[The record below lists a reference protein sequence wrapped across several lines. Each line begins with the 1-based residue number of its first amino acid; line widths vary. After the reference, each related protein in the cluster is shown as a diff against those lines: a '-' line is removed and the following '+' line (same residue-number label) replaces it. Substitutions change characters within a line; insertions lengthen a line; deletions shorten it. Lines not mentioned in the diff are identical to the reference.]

1 MAEHKVQLTFGADWT
16 GQKTFSAMHGDI
28 KGMQGSVREFSEV
41 SKHALGQIAGSFSG
55 ELSGAIRTTIGVMEE
70 LSRGGLWGVA
80 AAGVNLL
87 ATSAIKLYQSWKQAA
102 EEHRKLMEAMQSGQ
116 QSLIA
121 EQLAAI
127 EARERASLDETAAS
141 AANLV
146 KQITELAAAY
156 KGLGSAEDMQG
167 AAGANLAIAKIN
179 SEFADR
185 LNEAAEEMRPL
196 VQAEKMLA
204 IALQNQ
210 ETAREQQRRA
220 VERETVALQ
229 DIEAR
234 IAAQKDVIAAE
245 IAAGRDGAAARD
257 ALSKMQIEHAAQTN
271 RLKAAETNAE
281 AALLQHETAVKDA
294 RAAVGRA
301 SEAWDRAVAANEAAN
316 EAVEE
321 KAALGRIHDE
331 ITRIC
336 MKNEVKAAE
345 YIKLY
350 GDSIAEGLTHT
361 EAYGKLQEKLNKELE
376 KRTEAEKKAADGTGS
391 GGSGGKDGKGG
402 SKGKPLYVSLSS
414 SISSE
419 IDKVGGK
426 TWSETQKQA
435 RKQHT
440 EMMRDALPLYRA
452 MKGQMPKE
460 QQKLFEQYLMN
471 KYTPDQIKKIWDEA
485 QSKQLI
491 DKSER
496 KKQTNYLNAMVEAMK
511 KQGLG

>member
-1 MAEHKVQLTFGADWT
+1 MAEHKIQFELGGRYTAAPVFAQAHQDLKNT
-16 GQKTFSAMHGDI
+16 
-28 KGMQGSVREFSEV
+28 QGKFRECSEV
-41 SKHALGQIAGSFSG
+41 AKHALGQIAGSFSG
-55 ELSGAIRTTIGVMEE
+55 EIAGSLRMTVGLMEE
-70 LSRGGLWGVA
+70 LGKSGMYGLVA
-80 AAGVNLL
+80 AGANLIV
-87 ATSAIKLYQSWKQAA
+87 TSAVNLYQSWKQAA

-196 VQAEKMLA
+196 VQAEKALA

-210 ETAREQQRRA
+210 ETAREQQRRV

-271 RLKAAETNAE
+271 RLKTAETNAE

-301 SEAWDRAVAANEAAN
+301 SEAWDRAVAANESAN

-336 MKNEVKAAE
+336 MKNEVTAAE

-426 TWSETQKQA
+426 TWSETQKTA
-435 RKQHT
+435 RTQHN
-440 EMMRDALPLYRA
+440 EMLKDALPLYRA

-460 QQKLFEQYLMN
+460 QQKLFENYLMS
-471 KYTPDQIKKIWDEA
+471 KYTPDQVKKIWDEA

-491 DKSER
+491 DKAER
-496 KKQTNYLNAMVEAMK
+496 KRQTKYLEAMVKAME
-511 KQGLG
+511 KQGLK

>member
-1 MAEHKVQLTFGADWT
+1 MAEHKIHLNFGADWT
-16 GQKTFSAMHGDI
+16 GQKAMSSMHGDI
-28 KGMQGSVREFSEV
+28 KSAQGKVREFSEV

-70 LSRGGLWGVA
+70 LCKGGLWGIA
-80 AAGVNLL
+80 AAGVNLIV
-87 ATSAIKLYQSWKQAA
+87 TSTIKLYQSWKQAA

-121 EQLAAI
+121 DQLAAI

-196 VQAEKMLA
+196 VQAEKALA

-234 IAAQKDVIAAE
+234 IAAQEDVIAAE

-336 MKNEVKAAE
+336 MKNEVTAAE

-361 EAYGKLQEKLNKELE
+361 EAYGKLQEKLNEELE
-376 KRTEAEKKAADGTGS
+376 KRAKAEKDAADGAG
-391 GGSGGKDGKGG
+391 GGSGGKSGQGG
-402 SKGKPLYVSLSS
+402 SKGKPIYVSLST
-414 SISSE
+414 SISDE
-419 IDKVGGK
+419 IGKTGGK
-426 TWSETQKQA
+426 TWSETQRTA
-435 RKQHT
+435 RKQHN
-440 EMMRDALPLYRA
+440 EMLKDALPLYRA

-460 QQKLFEQYLMN
+460 QQKLFENYLMS
-471 KYTPDQIKKIWDEA
+471 KYTPDQVKKIWDEA

-496 KKQTNYLNAMVEAMK
+496 KRQTKYLEAMVKAME
-511 KQGLG
+511 KQGLK